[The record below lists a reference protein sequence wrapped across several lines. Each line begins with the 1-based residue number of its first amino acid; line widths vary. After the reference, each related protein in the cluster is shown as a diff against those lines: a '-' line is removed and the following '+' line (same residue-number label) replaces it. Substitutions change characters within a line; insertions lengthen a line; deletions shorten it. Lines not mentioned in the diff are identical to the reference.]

1 MGIEDSIRKT
11 AENAMED
18 LAGTSDPVNN
28 DRVPEPGEKDDDVQV
43 HSSISEGSN
52 AMDSDVPGEND
63 DPRTAGHGH
72 TDRDSTQGTSA
83 QGTASHGT
91 ASHETTHDADTR
103 RDSEADTDVSAASG
117 DVSGPAGL
125 PQDDPDDLRAD
136 PSEGGG
142 DPSTSMGR
150 G

>member
-1 MGIEDSIRKT
+1 MGVEDSIRKT

-18 LAGTSDPVNN
+18 LAGTSDPVN
-28 DRVPEPGEKDDDVQV
+28 DGRVPEPGQKDDDIQV

-52 AMDSDVPGEND
+52 SMDSDVPGEND
-63 DPRTAGHGH
+63 DPRTAGHG
-72 TDRDSTQGTSA
+72 QGTTASHGTA
-83 QGTASHGT
+83 SHGTASHGT

-103 RDSEADTDVSAASG
+103 RDSDADTDVSAASG

-125 PQDDPDDLRAD
+125 PQNDPDDLRAD

>member
-1 MGIEDSIRKT
+1 MGVEDSIRKT

-18 LAGTSDPVNN
+18 LAGTSDPVN
-28 DRVPEPGEKDDDVQV
+28 DGRVPEPGQKDDDIQV

-52 AMDSDVPGEND
+52 SMDSDVPGEND

-72 TDRDSTQGTSA
+72 GT
-83 QGTASHGT
+83 TASHGT

-103 RDSEADTDVSAASG
+103 RDSDADTDVSAASG